1 LTPGGADEVCEL
13 YAGRVQAP
21 AADADGIAGHAGMAN
36 EHEDIRVRVWPAD
49 RAIDAALSGRLTN
62 SVTMIGLLW
71 LASQRDALRKEWTS
85 A

>member
-1 LTPGGADEVCEL
+1 MRPVS
-13 YAGRVQAP
+13 P
-21 AADADGIAGHAGMAN
+21 AACVRPTADADGIAGHAGMAD

-49 RAIDAALSGRLTN
+49 RAIEAALAGAFTN

-71 LASQRDALRKEWTS
+71 LAAQRDCAAARNGRT